1 MDGREYF
8 NLYQVFVRISE
19 WVLIL
24 ICSLLIFSANVIPP
38 LSTSVLLHTHMLI
51 VYEDEQY
58 VKNIKM
64 SFCLHHLISQYGFL
78 PQRQPKTQ
86 MRNDFFNLLL

>member
-8 NLYQVFVRISE
+8 NLYQVFVRSSE
-19 WVLIL
+19 RVLM
-24 ICSLLIFSANVIPP
+24 CSLLIFSANVIPP
-38 LSTSVLLHTHMLI
+38 LSTSVLLHTYYMLI

-64 SFCLHHLISQYGFL
+64 SFCLHHLISQYGIL